1 MNERVKTPLYHKAF
15 AACVSRDRI
24 LATID
29 LGKVIEKIVGKIK
42 REEQPVEETQPAAPG
57 ASTTPTSRPTRAVPG
72 KVYLKALV
80 LHSLGEL
87 DGIKSE
93 VKTGNILIIRVGPL
107 AGKSVDD
114 VKRAVGELCEFTEQI
129 GGDIARLGEERIVL
143 TPSFVRVWREKVR
156 EAATPEGETSTE
168 AE

>member
-1 MNERVKTPLYHKAF
+1 M
-15 AACVSRDRI
+15 SRDRT

-42 REEQPVEETQPAAPG
+42 KEEEPAEETQPAAPR
-57 ASTTPTSRPTRAVPG
+57 ASTTPASRPTRSVPSR
-72 KVYLKALV
+72 VYLKALA

-107 AGKSVDD
+107 AEKSVDD

-143 TPSFVRVWREKVR
+143 TPSFVRVWREKGR
-156 EAATPEGETSTE
+156 ATATPEGQESTE
-168 AE
+168 AG

>member
-1 MNERVKTPLYHKAF
+1 MHVEERAL
-15 AACVSRDRI
+15 S
-24 LATID
+24 TID

-42 REEQPVEETQPAAPG
+42 KEEEPVEETQPATPD
-57 ASTTPTSRPTRAVPG
+57 ASTTPTSRPTRGVPG
-72 KVYLKALV
+72 KVYLKALA

-93 VKTGNILIIRVGPL
+93 VKTGNILIIRVSPL

-156 EAATPEGETSTE
+156 APVAAEGEGSSE

>member
-1 MNERVKTPLYHKAF
+1 L
-15 AACVSRDRI
+15 S
-24 LATID
+24 TID

-42 REEQPVEETQPAAPG
+42 KEQEPSEETEPAAPHG
-57 ASTTPTSRPTRAVPG
+57 STISAAQPHRAIRS
-72 KVYLKALV
+72 KVYLKALA

-87 DGIKSE
+87 DSIKGE
-93 VKTGNILIIRVGPL
+93 VKSGNILIIRVVPL
-107 AGKSVDD
+107 AEKSVDD

-143 TPSFVRVWREKVR
+143 TPSFVEVWREKSR
-156 EAATPEGETSTE
+156 GEGRSEGEASIG